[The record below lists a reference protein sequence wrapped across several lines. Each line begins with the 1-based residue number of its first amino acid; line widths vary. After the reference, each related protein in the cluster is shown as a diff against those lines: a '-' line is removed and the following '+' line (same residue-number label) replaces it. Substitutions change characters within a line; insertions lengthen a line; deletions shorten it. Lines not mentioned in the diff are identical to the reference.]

1 MDVIPSGSRQHDSG
15 PLVKVNGNGN
25 AEEAQIKEYGKIV
38 LWGIKHKAAIFWV
51 LTACY
56 SGYQFIQTMKREL
69 VDVKK
74 DVAEIKANMFTKAEF
89 KAWADEQERQKKWD
103 RRGLRAEGPK

>member
-74 DVAEIKANMFTKAEF
+74 DVAEIKTNMFTKQDFATYQKTE
-89 KAWADEQERQKKWD
+89 EERRKWE
-103 RRGLRAEGPK
+103 RHGRLAEGPK